1 MNVTDAVASRYS
13 CRAFLPTP
21 VPEKTVRDIVE
32 RAARAPSGGNVQPWR
47 VDALAGAKLEQLK
60 ALVRVRPELLPRG
73 EGAEYDIYPRDLKEP
88 YETRR
93 RQVGAALYQ
102 SIGVTRED
110 RAGRYR
116 QYARN
121 FEFFGA
127 PVGLLIF
134 LDRTMGSPQWSDVGG
149 YIQTVMLLAR
159 ERGLHTCGQEA
170 WTHWHK
176 TVYSFLE
183 IPPNYI
189 LFCGLALGFADEAAP
204 INNWRAP
211 REPLE
216 SYATFTGFER

>member
-1 MNVTDAVASRYS
+1 MNVSEAVASRYS
-13 CRAFLPTP
+13 CRAFLPKP
-21 VPEKTVRDIVE
+21 VPEATVRDILE
-32 RAARAPSGGNVQPWR
+32 RAARAPSGGNVQPWCIA
-47 VDALAGAKLEQLK
+47 ALAGAKLEELK
-60 ALVRVRPELLPRG
+60 ALVRARPELLPRG
-73 EGAEYDIYPRDLKEP
+73 EGAEYNIYPPGLKEP

-93 RQVGAALYQ
+93 RHVGAALYQ
-102 SIGVTRED
+102 AIGIARDD
-110 RAGRYR
+110 RPGRYK

-134 LDRTMGSPQWSDVGG
+134 LDRSMGPPQWSDVGG
-149 YIQTVMLLAR
+149 YIQSVMLLAR

-176 TVYSFLE
+176 TVYAFLK
-183 IPPNYI
+183 IPPEYI
-189 LFCGLALGFADEAAP
+189 LFCGLAIGYADEAAP

-216 SYATFTGFER
+216 SYATFAGFER

>member
-1 MNVTDAVASRYS
+1 MNVSDAVASRFS

-21 VPEKTVRDIVE
+21 VPEKTVRDILE
-32 RAARAPSGGNVQPWR
+32 GAARAPSGGNVQPWR
-47 VDALAGAKLEQLK
+47 VDALAGEKLEALK
-60 ALVRVRPELLPRG
+60 ALVRARPELLPRG
-73 EGAEYDIYPRDLKEP
+73 EGAEYDIYPGNLKEP

-127 PVGLLIF
+127 PVGLLLSI
-134 LDRTMGSPQWSDVGG
+134 DRSMGPPQWSDLGG

-159 ERGLHTCGQEA
+159 EHGLHTCGQEA

-176 TVYSFLE
+176 TVYSLLNISPE
-183 IPPNYI
+183 YI

-204 INNWRAP
+204 ISRWRAP

-216 SYATFTGFER
+216 AFATFAGFES